1 MPPSSTTTTTASTPS
16 ETSTSRSSA
25 PPLYPLTMHS
35 TGDTDAK
42 VTSFVVPAP
51 PAPPPLTPAPH
62 VDKVRRHSDAET
74 FTVPRVPSTSGAAV
88 QQEAEALADMILKRG
103 AKVSVK
109 RATSDPGRPTQQIQ
123 LQFQPGDAFSLAG
136 VTYQTEDGGYFS
148 PSLQD
153 EVFHQ
158 VQDTMLLQGVD
169 AQQLASIQFQAASL
183 LQEQDEQLQDIA
195 SLEDYA
201 TVTASLQETVVD
213 SATFQPRQVVNQ
225 ELQAVLDS
233 PLPESLAEFSTFHAS
248 NLDMPSPSY
257 QIQSPAQQFT
267 NSPHTSLAAQSPL
280 QSPIIRHDSP
290 GFAYPTP
297 PASHEGQS
305 PSFVQTSLLPMISPQ
320 QTSTEFAQ
328 SVNATRDPEE
338 PPQASSPLSAAFFT
352 STMSS
357 AAAVEEALEE
367 VLPGES
373 ISPDDIYPSLS
384 NSPPPQSPISVAMT
398 PVPSPLSS
406 IPTSTTSA
414 SSPRPQNSFTPVS
427 TNITFPMSPHYTL
440 QSQMMPNSDDPLLSS
455 SPKDF
460 STRKRFEFSSL
471 QSVKIVGNGYIDFT
485 NPNLAGI
492 LVDNN
497 GELKFIQT
505 SGTPIQAKNLIV
517 TGANIAAASSTT
529 IREAE
534 VKQISQQKLQKISK
548 TTQCAMPT
556 NKPVQLHRPKLHIAV
571 ENIKQE
577 ESDDVFLSPT
587 T

>member
-1 MPPSSTTTTTASTPS
+1 M
-16 ETSTSRSSA
+16 
-25 PPLYPLTMHS
+25 
-35 TGDTDAK
+35 
-42 VTSFVVPAP
+42 PAP
-51 PAPPPLTPAPH
+51 PAPQPTGQAAP
-62 VDKVRRHSDAET
+62 VADKARRHSNAET
-74 FTVPRVPSTSGAAV
+74 FTVPRAPSTSTNAATQV

-123 LQFQPGDAFSLAG
+123 LQFQPGDAFALAG
-136 VTYQTEDGGYFS
+136 VTYQAEDGGYFS

-153 EVFHQ
+153 DVFHQ

-201 TVTASLQETVVD
+201 TVTASLQESVVD
-213 SATFQPRQVVNQ
+213 SATYQTRHTVNQ

-257 QIQSPAQQFT
+257 QTQSPAQQFT
-267 NSPHTSLAAQSPL
+267 NSPHTSLATQSPL
-280 QSPIIRHDSP
+280 QSPLIRHDSP

-320 QTSTEFAQ
+320 QNTDFVQ
-328 SVNATRDPEE
+328 SVNQTRDPEE

-406 IPTSTTSA
+406 IPTSTTSV
-414 SSPRPQNSFTPVS
+414 SSPRPPTSFTPAS

-460 STRKRFEFSSL
+460 SARKRFEFSSL
-471 QSVKIVGNGYIDFT
+471 QSLKIVGNGYIDFT

-505 SGTPIQAKNLIV
+505 SGNPIQAKNLIV
-517 TGANIAAASSTT
+517 TGANIAATNTT
-529 IREAE
+529 IKTEPDIIRN
-534 VKQISQQKLQKISK
+534 VPQQKLQKFSK
-548 TTQCAMPT
+548 TTQCT
-556 NKPVQLHRPKLHIAV
+556 IPVNRNAQIQKPKLHVAV
-571 ENIKQE
+571 DSIKQE

>member
-1 MPPSSTTTTTASTPS
+1 MHSSGDS
-16 ETSTSRSSA
+16 ET
-25 PPLYPLTMHS
+25 
-35 TGDTDAK
+35 K

-51 PAPPPLTPAPH
+51 PQPT
-62 VDKVRRHSDAET
+62 VDKTRRHSDAET
-74 FTVPRVPSTSGAAV
+74 FTVPRAPTSNT
-88 QQEAEALADMILKRG
+88 QQEAEVLADLILKRS
-103 AKVSVK
+103 KVAVK
-109 RATSDPGRPTQQIQ
+109 RATSDPGQSSQPIQ
-123 LQFQPGDAFSLAG
+123 LQFQPGDAFTLAS
-136 VTYQTEDGGYFS
+136 VTYQSEDGGYFS

-201 TVTASLQETVVD
+201 SVTASLQEGVETT
-213 SATFQPRQVVNQ
+213 TFQAGHTVNQ

-233 PLPESLAEFSTFHAS
+233 PLPESLAEFSTFHS
-248 NLDMPSPSY
+248 NSMEIS
-257 QIQSPAQQFT
+257 SPAQQFA

-280 QSPIIRHDSP
+280 QSPLIRNDSP

-297 PASHEGQS
+297 PASHEGPS
-305 PSFVQTSLLPMISPQ
+305 PSFTQTSILPMISPQ
-320 QTSTEFAQ
+320 QTSDFNQ
-328 SVNATRDPEE
+328 KRDPEE

-406 IPTSTTSA
+406 IPTSSSSV
-414 SSPRPQNSFTPVS
+414 SSPHPPNTFTPVS

-460 STRKRFEFSSL
+460 STRKRFDFAGL
-471 QSVKIVGNGYIDFT
+471 QSVKIVGNGLIDFG

-505 SGTPIQAKNLIV
+505 SGNPIQAKNIIV
-517 TGANIAAASSTT
+517 TGTTLAAHNLVTKDFD
-529 IREAE
+529 
-534 VKQISQQKLQKISK
+534 VKPILNHKLQKISK
-548 TTQCAMPT
+548 TTQCAIQQKA
-556 NKPVQLHRPKLHIAV
+556 NNINVKPRLQVAV
-571 ENIKQE
+571 DNIKQE
-577 ESDDVFLSPT
+577 DTDDVFLSPT
-587 T
+587 M